1 MTENKPRKENT
12 HGVKIA
18 ARLKT
23 EISGVTEV
31 ESFDE
36 GSVVLHTSCGE
47 MTIEGEGLHVGTLDM
62 ERGIVEVDGKVNGIY
77 YNDGAPQKRG
87 LRARFFG

>member
-1 MTENKPRKENT
+1 MTENKQGKENT
-12 HGVKIA
+12 HSVKLA
-18 ARLKT
+18 ARRKT
-23 EISGVTEV
+23 EIGGVEEV

-36 GSVVLHTSCGE
+36 GCVVLHTSCGE

-62 ERGIVEVDGKVNGIY
+62 ERGVVVVDGKVNGIY
-77 YNDGAPQKRG
+77 YTDGAPPKRG

>member
-1 MTENKPRKENT
+1 MTENKPGKENT
-12 HGVKIA
+12 HSVKIA
-18 ARLKT
+18 ARMKT
-23 EISGVTEV
+23 EISGVEEV

-47 MTIEGEGLHVGTLDM
+47 MTIEGGGLHVGTLDM
-62 ERGIVEVDGKVNGIY
+62 ERGIVAVDGKVNGIY